1 MRVLSDDDI
10 VVRTLLN
17 VLDPSAEQL
26 DACARKKPLPLKRCR
41 IGTRSP
47 MADASHHRASRP
59 ARIAVVEWLS
69 PATISVSW
77 SDSCTGRY
85 AEQIWCS
92 GLARVGSVC
101 ALTGR
106 AVRRGD
112 RIFRPRIRQM
122 RVPGNR
128 DQVILAEAIGQRT
141 GLPIEGAAGWP
152 F

>member
-1 MRVLSDDDI
+1 MRVLSDDNI
-10 VVRTLLN
+10 VVRALLN

-26 DACARKKPLPLKRCR
+26 AACARKSHTPLQRCGVGR
-41 IGTRSP
+41 RSV
-47 MADASHHRASRP
+47 MTDTCHHRVSRSG
-59 ARIAVVEWLS
+59 RIAIVEWLS

-92 GLARVGSVC
+92 GFARVSSVC
-101 ALTGR
+101 ALTGG
-106 AVRRGD
+106 AIRRGD
-112 RIFRPRIRQM
+112 RVFRPRARQV

-128 DQVILAEAIGQRT
+128 DQVILAEAIEHRT
-141 GLPIEGAAGWP
+141 DLPIEGATAAS